1 MGSEER
7 IKALLAGAG
16 FRSVRMEDVT
26 VHFSFRDLD
35 DYERWIIDVGARSRW
50 RCGALRG
57 MSGKC
62 SGHDFGRHSSH
73 SPPTV
78 GTTYR
83 ASLSVR
89 LRAEG

>member
-7 IKALLAGAG
+7 TRALPAGAG

-35 DYERWIIDVGARSRW
+35 DYERWIIDVARSRW

-57 MSGKC
+57 
-62 SGHDFGRHSSH
+62 
-73 SPPTV
+73 
-78 GTTYR
+78 
-83 ASLSVR
+83 
-89 LRAEG
+89 